1 MTATRNAIIFCKV
14 IDNFGDIGVCLRLA
28 LGLMDRGCL
37 VTLVTDRPDLAE
49 RMDYAAEVNLVPWST
64 VAANPYSVSLSED
77 MLVIEAFQVTPP
89 SSFLQACPPKLHR
102 VCLDYL
108 ATEVWAEGLQGM
120 PAPDPAFPAH
130 SRIWL
135 APGFCASGPGL
146 IGGRWEEID
155 TETRTAMRQRLVAYG
170 ADWVPLGEQGAAG
183 NSDPSSGAGVPTADR
198 IDASRAF
205 LVFAFGYDDAPWHAL
220 AQVMEGKGL
229 SGESPTGGGLP
240 EGFDRICFVKPLGL
254 DFSLREFD
262 AVLQSCD
269 LNFVRG
275 EDSFVRAHYAAAGQ
289 WQVPFV
295 WQPYRQAAGAHLDK
309 LRAWQRRLIP
319 AEEVQGAS
327 RLQDFSSPAGSVD
340 FPAGVWQ
347 SWLGLE
353 AFFNPVPG
361 ALAPAVAPTSSTA
374 PWPLARL
381 ARPTSQEHSESS
393 TIPFEDL
400 ASLQQVSLS
409 WQQLQQNWDLFRT
422 SFSGACQR
430 LIPGQSL
437 ETRLLQI
444 FSSRSDF

>member
-1 MTATRNAIIFCKV
+1 MTATRNAIILCKV

-28 LGLMDRGCL
+28 LGLMDRGCA

-49 RMDYAAEVNLVPWST
+49 RMASAAAVNLVSWDT
-64 VAANPYSVSLSED
+64 VTANPHSVSLSED

-108 ATEVWAEGLQGM
+108 ATEAWAEGLQGM

-135 APGFCASGPGL
+135 APSFCTSGPGL
-146 IGGRWEEID
+146 IRGRWEEID
-155 TETRTAMRQRLVAYG
+155 TETRTAMRQRLVVYG
-170 ADWVPLGEQGAAG
+170 ADWVPLGDQGATG
-183 NSDPSSGAGVPTADR
+183 NSDPNSGAGVPAADR
-198 IDASRAF
+198 FDASRAF
-205 LVFAFGYDDAPWHAL
+205 LVFAFGYDDAPWHTL
-220 AQVMEGKGL
+220 AEVMQQE
-229 SGESPTGGGLP
+229 GLP

-275 EDSFVRAHYAAAGQ
+275 EDSFVRAHYAAAGR

-295 WQPYRQAAGAHLDK
+295 WQPYRQTAGAHLDK
-309 LRAWQRRLIP
+309 LAAWQRRLIH
-319 AEEVQGAS
+319 AEELRWAS
-327 RLQDFSSPAGSVD
+327 TPQVFSLPASSVD
-340 FPAGVWQ
+340 FPGDVWQ
-347 SWLGLE
+347 CWLSLE

-361 ALAPAVAPTSSTA
+361 ALAPAVATTFSAA
-374 PWPLARL
+374 PWPLARPVCP
-381 ARPTSQEHSESS
+381 ASQEHSELP
-393 TIPFEDL
+393 TPL
-400 ASLQQVSLS
+400 LRS
-409 WQQLQQNWDLFRT
+409 WQQLQQKWDLFRT

-444 FSSRSDF
+444 FSSRGDF